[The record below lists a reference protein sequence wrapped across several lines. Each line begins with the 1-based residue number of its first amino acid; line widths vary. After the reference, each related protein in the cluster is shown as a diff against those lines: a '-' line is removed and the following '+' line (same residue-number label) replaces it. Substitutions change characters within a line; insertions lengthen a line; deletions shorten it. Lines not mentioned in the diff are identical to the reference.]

1 MNCDHHSTMPSGIDL
16 AVDVAGSVVLVHML
30 MMIPLIGVVMD
41 CSEWNLRDDNYD
53 YMADK

>member
-41 CSEWNLRDDNYD
+41 CSEWNLRDDNDD

>member
-1 MNCDHHSTMPSGIDL
+1 MPSGIDL